1 MPRPREGVER
11 DADVPGALP
20 GPQAGVQAKP
30 PFKPVIAGARGQP
43 PTPRQAPRAPQEGS
57 LRDLFLSQMRR
68 CVNAKEADPHRAQGV
83 LMGKLTVI
91 GNNDGKKVPL
101 EEGLLE
107 YFVLCLITKFSL
119 TKKREEEK

>member
-43 PTPRQAPRAPQEGS
+43 PTPRQAPSAPQEGS
-57 LRDLFLSQMRR
+57 LRDLFPSQMRR
-68 CVNAKEADPHRAQGV
+68 CVNAKEADPHRAPTV
-83 LMGKLTVI
+83 LQMLACASRRNVVHPHSNSMRKI
-91 GNNDGKKVPL
+91 R
-101 EEGLLE
+101 LL
-107 YFVLCLITKFSL
+107 SL
-119 TKKREEEK
+119 F